1 MIKLSNAE
9 LIAQLQSVTQDL
21 SFVSESDYPFD
32 IFVHEVS
39 TQGELTVEKLLEAG
53 NCLNLVDRD
62 DVLEKVREIAPETT
76 QIYREIIDL
85 IESTASKLE
94 IYQIKINDESGEY
107 EAFQIFI
114 IQTENGDWLGFAP
127 KIEAEPSSR
136 RSEKIQITDN
146 TQISPSAIEL
156 KSKLEL
162 LLSQLKFIVT
172 EYYEPNQIKQG
183 FILEIAAT
191 KSDVIYK
198 LLDSLGF
205 LKVCNFKK
213 FSDYL
218 DFDEKDYLNN
228 PEFLEQIRQIH
239 QQYQSLDNFLE
250 SNLSNLR
257 EYVLGGMA
265 VYYLYNIGQT
275 QEGDWVGIAT
285 TAIWT

>member
-1 MIKLSNAE
+1 MIKLSHKE
-9 LIAQLQSVTQDL
+9 FITQLQSVTQDL

-32 IFVHEVS
+32 IFVHEVD
-39 TQGELTVEKLLEAG
+39 TQGELTVEKLLQAA

-62 DVLEKVREIAPETT
+62 NFLEKVRENIPETT
-76 QIYREIIDL
+76 QNYLEIIDL

-94 IYQIKINDESGEY
+94 IYQIQINDESGEY
-107 EAFQIFI
+107 EVFQIFI
-114 IQTENGDWLGFAP
+114 IQIGNGNWLGFSP
-127 KIEAEPSSR
+127 KIETESSSR
-136 RSEKIQITDN
+136 RSEKLPSTDN
-146 TQISPSAIEL
+146 TKISPSAIEL
-156 KSKLEL
+156 KTKLEP
-162 LLSQLKFIVT
+162 LLSKLKFIVT
-172 EYYEPNQIKQG
+172 EYYEPNQTKEG

-198 LLDSLGF
+198 LLDSLDF
-205 LKVCNFKK
+205 LKICNFKK

-218 DFDEKDYLNN
+218 DFDEQDYVDD

-239 QQYQSLDNFLE
+239 QQYQALDNLLE
-250 SNLSNLR
+250 SNLINLR

-275 QEGDWVGIAT
+275 LEGNWIGIST